1 MKKIRIVSAVI
12 STVIALGIVSGCA
25 GSTGSSSSPA
35 NTAQSTAASSA
46 SASDKVLRVGMECS
60 YAPHNWTQ
68 TDNSNDSIQIKN
80 SQNEYANGYDV
91 MMAKQLADAIGYKL
105 EIYKIEWDGLI
116 VGVQTGKID
125 AIIAGMAATDAR
137 KKSIDFTNPYD
148 TGSYCIMVKK
158 GSKYENAASINDFSG
173 AKVSSQINTVLYDTL
188 VPQLKGAKVL
198 EGLSDAPTV
207 FAALSSGKLD
217 AAPMDY
223 PTAIS
228 AVKTNPDLKV
238 IKFEDGKG
246 YVLNGL
252 DGCSYIGVKKGN
264 SELVGKLNDALKKYS
279 KDDMEKLM
287 QKAVDIQPINKKSAG

>member
-1 MKKIRIVSAVI
+1 MKKIRVLSAVI
-12 STVIALGIVSGCA
+12 SAVVAFSIAAGCTSSSGSPSSAVSGVSSA
-25 GSTGSSSSPA
+25 AASSSSG
-35 NTAQSTAASSA
+35 TSE
-46 SASDKVLRVGMECS
+46 KVLRVGMECA

-68 TDNSNDSIQIKN
+68 TDSSNDAVQIQN
-80 SQNEYANGYDV
+80 STNEYANGYDV

-116 VGVQTGKID
+116 VGVQSGKID

-137 KKSIDFTNPYD
+137 KKSIDFTDPYD
-148 TGSYCIMVKK
+148 TGSYCVLVKK
-158 GSKYENAASINDFSG
+158 GGKYANATSINDFAG

-188 VPQLKGAKVL
+188 VPQLKGAKKL
-198 EGLSDAPTV
+198 DGLSDAPTV
-207 FAALSSGKLD
+207 FAALASGKLD

-228 AVKTNPDLKV
+228 AVKTNPDLQV
-238 IKFEDGKG
+238 IKFAEGKG

-264 SELVGKLNDALKKYS
+264 TELTDKLNDALKKYT
-279 KDDMEKLM
+279 KEDMEKLM
-287 QKAVDIQPINKKSAG
+287 QKAVDIQPITKKVS